1 MRNKKWYIIGLVS
14 IIVILSGV
22 FLGLRQVKSNS
33 MNGTYY
39 EYYSNDKVGGEYFKE
54 GDKIVIKGDVLT
66 YIPDTI
72 DSPTSWRLD
81 KKRKIMKY
89 ANVAEYPYEYK
100 DDVFSFNNLDLVK
113 ENSKTYKNSKEK

>member
-72 DSPTSWRLD
+72 DSPTSWILD
-81 KKRKIMKY
+81 KKRKTMKY
-89 ANVAEYPYEYK
+89 TNVAEYPYDYK

>member
-1 MRNKKWYIIGLVS
+1 MRNKKWYIIGLLS
-14 IIVILSGV
+14 IIVILLVV

-81 KKRKIMKY
+81 KKRKTMKY
-89 ANVAEYPYEYK
+89 TNVAEYPYDYK

>member
-22 FLGLRQVKSNS
+22 FLGLRQEKSNS

-81 KKRKIMKY
+81 KKRKTMKY